1 MRKTKKITFCLFSVL
16 AFLLLTKGEVSAC
29 SCLAPGEETVMQ
41 QVSRAKND
49 ALVVFTGKVL
59 EIVKKPG
66 SSSVV
71 VKFRAEKS
79 WKGNVSR
86 RINISTGE
94 NSALCGF
101 NFEVGKSYL
110 IYAQG
115 TNATDLQTNICT
127 RTAGLTNAKADLKV
141 LGRGRIPKG

>member
-1 MRKTKKITFCLFSVL
+1 MKKITLYLFGIF
-16 AFLLLTKGEVSAC
+16 AFLMFTNAEVSAC
-29 SCLAPGEETVMQ
+29 SCLAQGEETVTQ

-49 ALVVFTGKVL
+49 ARAVFTGKVV
-59 EIVKKPG
+59 EIVRKPG

-71 VKFRAEKS
+71 VKLKTEKS
-79 WKGNVSR
+79 WKGTVSKR
-86 RINISTGE
+86 VSILTGE

-115 TNATDLQTNICT
+115 TNANDLQTNICT
-127 RTAGLTNAKADLKV
+127 RTAGLTNAKADLKA

>member
-1 MRKTKKITFCLFSVL
+1 MKKIAFYLFGIF
-16 AFLLLTKGEVSAC
+16 AFLLFTNADVSAC
-29 SCLAPGEETVMQ
+29 SCLAQGEEPLAQ

-49 ALVVFTGKVL
+49 ASVVFTGKVL
-59 EIVKKPG
+59 EIVKKTG
-66 SSSVV
+66 SSSVI

-86 RINISTGE
+86 RISLSTGAD
-94 NSALCGF
+94 SALCGF

-115 TNATDLQTNICT
+115 ANAKDLQTNICT
-127 RTAGLTNAKADLKV
+127 RTAALANAKADLKA
-141 LGRGRIPKG
+141 LGKGRIPKS

>member
-1 MRKTKKITFCLFSVL
+1 MNKITFYLFGVF
-16 AFLLLTKGEVSAC
+16 AFTLLTNADVFAC
-29 SCLAPGEETVMQ
+29 SCLPFGDETVTQ
-41 QVSRAKND
+41 QVSRAKKD
-49 ALVVFTGKVL
+49 AQAVFSGKVL
-59 EIVKKPG
+59 EIIKKPE

-86 RINISTGE
+86 RVSISTGAD
-94 NSALCGF
+94 SALCGF

-115 TNATDLQTNICT
+115 ADAKDLQTNICT
-127 RTAGLTNAKADLKV
+127 RTSGLTNAKADLKA
-141 LGRGRIPKG
+141 LGKGVVPKG

>member
-1 MRKTKKITFCLFSVL
+1 MKKITFYLFGIF
-16 AFLLLTKGEVSAC
+16 AFLLFTNTEIFAC
-29 SCLAPGEETVMQ
+29 SCLPFVDESVMQ
-41 QVSRAKND
+41 QVNRAKKD
-49 ALVVFTGKVL
+49 ARAVFSGKVL
-59 EIVKKPG
+59 KVVRKPG

-86 RINISTGE
+86 RISISTGAD
-94 NSALCGF
+94 SALCGF

-115 TNATDLQTNICT
+115 TDAKNLQTNICT
-127 RTAGLTNAKADLKV
+127 RTAGLPNAKADLKA
-141 LGRGRIPKG
+141 LGKGRIPKG